1 MSPDDPLFAEFL
13 AESAEHL
20 DALESGLATGSAAV
34 DVLFRAMHSLKGM
47 SNALGA
53 RGMGALA
60 HAAEEVLGAARAGA
74 RPLDAPA
81 REALLAAVDAL
92 RAGRAALAEGRDL
105 PADAALVARL
115 SGGPAPAPKPAAP
128 RRQDEVDPLR
138 LTLASRLAAELPVVT
153 PALVQAAREA
163 GLPRLA
169 EALAGASTPPGFG
182 RLRVLLGLLEAQLG
196 CKAGAALT
204 LPGAPDPA
212 PLLAALEGPGA
223 RDAARA
229 FADAA
234 HAHGHAGAEALGRQ
248 VQDLAARGLPVP
260 EAFRAALAAPV
271 LRPVEAA
278 PAPPP
283 PPLTPSLAAA
293 LPPSAHARAA
303 AAMAQGRRIWR
314 LRLAALAIAEAVA
327 DAFLARAGEALASSG
342 PPDALDLFLLSDLAP
357 AELASLRAELD
368 PEGAALLDL
377 AAADAPPPAPMLRV
391 RQDRIDA
398 VIALEAELRAAT
410 LALTEGLAEPA
421 AAQALEDLSSLQR
434 SLPPAAAA
442 RLAPVLERLRAGR
455 NAAERGASR
464 LRLALGQLDEAVL
477 ELRVVPF
484 GSLAQRLHRPLRQ
497 VADSQGKAVEFTV
510 EGEEATLDRS
520 LADAL
525 ADPLLHLVRNAVDHG
540 IEPPAERAA
549 AGKPPTAT
557 LRLSA
562 ERRGGRLRVVLRD
575 DGRGVDEAAVQAR
588 ARARGLV
595 PPGAA
600 PSGEAVHALLFLPG
614 FSTRE
619 VVSEVSG
626 RGVGLDVVQEAA
638 RRAGGTVRVESTA
651 GRGTAFI
658 LDLPLNAAI
667 QPVLLV
673 EAGGHPY
680 ALPANRV
687 ESVVEPGRV
696 EGAPPMRALEAL
708 LGLPETEPGAVVLL
722 RRPTGLLGLSVPRVG
737 RRTDLLLKPLHPELA
752 GRPGVGG
759 VGVLGHGEAVLLL
772 EPDEL

>member
-20 DALESGLATGSAAV
+20 DALEQGLSGTAPV

-53 RGMGALA
+53 RGMGAVA

-81 REALLAAVDAL
+81 REALLLAVDAL

-105 PADAALVARL
+105 PPDAALVARL
-115 SGGPAPAPKPAAP
+115 SGGPAPAVAARPSAP
-128 RRQDEVDPLR
+128 RRQDETDPLR
-138 LTLASRLAAELPVVT
+138 LTLASRLAAEMPEPT
-153 PALVQAAREA
+153 PALAAAAREA
-163 GLPRLA
+163 GMPGLA
-169 EALAGASTPPGFG
+169 AALERAGTPAGFG
-182 RLRVLLGLLEAQLG
+182 RLRILLALLEAQLG
-196 CKAGAALT
+196 FPAGAAHL
-204 LPGAPDPA
+204 LPGAPEPRA
-212 PLLAALEGPGA
+212 LLAALDGPGA

-234 HAHGHAGAEALGRQ
+234 HAHGHDGAEALGRQ
-248 VQDLAARGLPVP
+248 IEDLAARGLPV
-260 EAFRAALAAPV
+260 AQFRAALEAPA

-293 LPPSAHARAA
+293 LPPAAHLRAA
-303 AAMAQGRRIWR
+303 AAMAEGRRIWR

-327 DAFLARAGEALASSG
+327 DAFLARAGEALASAG
-342 PPDALDLFLLSDLAP
+342 PPEALDLLFLSDLAP
-357 AELASLRAELD
+357 AELAALRAELD

-410 LALTEGLAEPA
+410 LALTESLAEPA
-421 AAQALEDLSSLQR
+421 TAQALEELSNLQR
-434 SLPPAAAA
+434 SLSPAAAA

-484 GSLAQRLHRPLRQ
+484 AMVAQRLHRPLRQ
-497 VADSQGKAVEFTV
+497 VADAQGKPVEFAI
-510 EGEEATLDRS
+510 EGEEVTLDRS

-540 IEPPAERAA
+540 IEAPAERAA
-549 AGKPPTAT
+549 AGKTPTAT
-557 LRLSA
+557 LRLLA
-562 ERRGGRLRVVLRD
+562 ERRGGRLRVTLRD
-575 DGRGVDEAAVQAR
+575 DGRGVDEVAVLAR
-588 ARARGLV
+588 AKARGLV
-595 PPGAA
+595 PPGARL
-600 PSGEAVHALLFLPG
+600 SGDAVHALLFLPG

-619 VVSEVSG
+619 VVSDVSG

-638 RRAGGTVRVESTA
+638 RRAGGTVRVESLP
-651 GRGTAFI
+651 GHGTAFI

-673 EAGGHPY
+673 EAGGHAY

-687 ESVVEPGRV
+687 ESVVEPAKLEAGQ
-696 EGAPPMRALEAL
+696 AMRSLEAL

-722 RRPTGLLGLSVPRVG
+722 RRPTGLVGLSVPRVG

-752 GRPGVGG
+752 ERPGVGG